1 MGCEL
6 KDEQARMHNVH
17 LSFVMLSVEI
27 SELKDEKARM
37 HHVYP
42 WSHLGVLP
50 GWLECFLGSW
60 SLFLA
65 CWIFFCFLAGWGL
78 FLVGWSFFS
87 WLAGISSWLAAVS
100 IWLAGVFSLL
110 AGVFSGWLE
119 ILTLFSG

>member
-1 MGCEL
+1 MGCDL
-6 KDEQARMHNVH
+6 KDEPGRMHNVH
-17 LSFVMLSVEI
+17 PSFVNLSVEI

-65 CWIFFCFLAGWGL
+65 CWIFF
-78 FLVGWSFFS
+78 S
-87 WLAGISSWLAAVS
+87 WLAGVSSWLADF
-100 IWLAGVFSLL
+100 FSP
-110 AGVFSGWLE
+110 GWLE
-119 ILTLFSG
+119 SLPG